1 MALTQIGKG
10 GLGSTIGIGTNS
22 PDRSLHVA
30 GTEPSIVF
38 EKTNESTDLKTFRI
52 FMNSSSLQIGT
63 VDDAFSAG
71 VTAIEITRDN
81 TDAITGINVRSEGG
95 ATTTSLQQ
103 GLAKVWIEMGSD
115 YVADD
120 SLNIASTSDDGTGKF
135 GYTYTNNMSNAS
147 YAPTAGPTGGA
158 RNTTFLWIETTNLAT
173 SNAEASIGSC
183 ADGGTVALT
192 DSSNAAS
199 IHGDL
204 A

>member
-38 EKTNESTDLKTFRI
+38 EKTDESTDLKTFRI

-103 GLAKVWIEMGSD
+103 GLAKSWLNHKGSGSGD
-115 YVADD
+115 VIRD
-120 SLNIASTSDDGTGKF
+120 SINTASAVDNGTGH
-135 GYTYTNNMSNAS
+135 YTYTFTNAFSNDDFS
-147 YAPTAGPTGGA
+147 FTYCGSQSGA
-158 RNTTFLWIETTNLAT
+158 ETTYQMSTASQAT
-173 SNAEASIGSC
+173 GTHSIQLKNAA
-183 ADGGTVALT
+183 GTVT
-192 DSSNAAS
+192 DRDF
-199 IHGDL
+199 ICGTFHGDL